1 MDKIKSKY
9 WIYGILALAVIG
21 VIVIS
26 GCVQQQNNQK
36 TETEA
41 ELIQIS
47 QNNFYYM
54 GLSWVNG
61 HLHNYE
67 NDPYWCYYDDR
78 DPPTDGV
85 LLKYKLADIP
95 EEYQK
100 YVRCKVYDG
109 ANLLTNYNGELMTR
123 YDNEPEDVRA
133 ISVGLTLNEDHDLN
147 ICCHVYAG
155 FSSDETISNEVCF
168 SQRVNKVECDRDLG
182 WEERHKSI
190 PKYFTE

>member
-1 MDKIKSKY
+1 MKSKY
-9 WIYGILALAVIG
+9 WLYGILALAIIG
-21 VIVIS
+21 GTVIS

-67 NDPYWCYYDDR
+67 NDPYWCYHNYLDFPLYDGA
-78 DPPTDGV
+78 T
-85 LLKYKLADIP
+85 LKYKLMDIP
-95 EEYQK
+95 KDYHK
-100 YVRCKVYDG
+100 YIRCKVYDG
-109 ANLLTNYNGELMTR
+109 STLLTAKDYNGLLMSQW
-123 YDNEPEDVRA
+123 DNDPEDVRGF
-133 ISVGLTLNEDHDLN
+133 SVGLTLNEDHDLN
-147 ICCHVYAG
+147 ICCRIYAG
-155 FSSDETISNEVCF
+155 FSSDEPISNEVCF